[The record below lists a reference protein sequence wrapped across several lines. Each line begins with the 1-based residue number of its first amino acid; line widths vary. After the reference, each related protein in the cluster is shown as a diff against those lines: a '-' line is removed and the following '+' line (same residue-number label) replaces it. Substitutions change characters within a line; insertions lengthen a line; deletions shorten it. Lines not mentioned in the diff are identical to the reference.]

1 VGTWPAFSCASRA
14 ALSPASC
21 VGSSFGT
28 NLPPD
33 VLDELPDDGVGDGDA
48 AEAAIVVA

>member
-21 VGSSFGT
+21 VGSSFDT